1 MGQILK
7 FKNDSITEAEEYY
20 KTLKLSKG
28 QRKKVDDISK
38 FLNQYLH
45 ISERAIKGFFW
56 RVVVDYQ
63 IERHMLSSEAE
74 ELTPGE
80 RVQGLKEIF
89 SLLKK
94 ELTRVLISKEQE
106 PLLDD
111 TLNKAIQFYKE
122 QFANR

>member
-7 FKNDSITEAEEYY
+7 FKNDSITEAEDYY

-56 RVVVDYQ
+56 RVVLEYQ
-63 IERHMLSSEAE
+63 IERHMLSSEADD
-74 ELTPGE
+74 LTPEE

-106 PLLDD
+106 PLLNDS
-111 TLNKAIQFYKE
+111 LKKAVDFYKE
-122 QFANR
+122 HFTNR